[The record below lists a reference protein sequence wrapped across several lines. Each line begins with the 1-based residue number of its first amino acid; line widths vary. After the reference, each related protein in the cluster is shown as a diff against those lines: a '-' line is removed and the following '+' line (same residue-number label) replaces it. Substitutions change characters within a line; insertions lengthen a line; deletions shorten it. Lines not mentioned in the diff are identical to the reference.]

1 MLKCASAFILHLT
14 GTYCAFASLLARRAF
29 LRFAAFLWITP
40 LVTALSIAEVVT
52 PYIVA
57 AFAGFSATSDSNFL
71 TAVLTLVF
79 TDAILKVLGFADLH
93 ALDSGLDVRQR
104 LSPPWYSFSRRV
116 YFIMRSLK
124 NQYLFPILSPLLFQ
138 GSSIPAANAATQ
150 AAAATV
156 SRFLPIQ
163 PSTSATAAPMA
174 EAVRLPVAENT
185 AGKVMAP
192 STA

>member
-1 MLKCASAFILHLT
+1 MCISFYTASYRHLLRLRQPLGQTSLFAVRGILMDNALGNGFIDSGGGDTVHSS
-14 GTYCAFASLLARRAF
+14 GVRRVF
-29 LRFAAFLWITP
+29 SDLRFKL
-40 LVTALSIAEVVT
+40 LNGGLDL
-52 PYIVA
+52 
-57 AFAGFSATSDSNFL
+57 GL
-71 TAVLTLVF
+71 H
-79 TDAILKVLGFADLH
+79 DAILKVLGFADLH

-116 YFIMRSLK
+116 YFIMQSLK
-124 NQYLFPILSPLLFQ
+124 NQYLFSNSFATSFQ

-156 SRFLPIQ
+156 SRLLPIQ

-185 AGKVMAP
+185 AGNVMAP